1 MNDLAHNRHWLSR
14 PPAPMHHKSISM
26 CIFPLR
32 ISFHV
37 CVIFAEN
44 DGQLGHE
51 TRFRMK
57 VLGHSTVAEF
67 KALIRSVWESRVRAV
82 YDIQASSEDV
92 LEFCSLEA
100 DNTPIVE
107 VLERVMYCIT
117 IISVAD

>member
-82 YDIQASSEDV
+82 YVPSGRAPASSWTPV
-92 LEFCSLEA
+92 LWLIFWQCTIHSKK
-100 DNTPIVE
+100 I
-107 VLERVMYCIT
+107 ER
-117 IISVAD
+117 